1 MASIREFP
9 PALPAAL
16 VQGHGFQPGPNATP
30 RERDQG
36 ERRMRPRYRSA
47 PDLCSASWLF
57 TQEEFDEFHDWFED
71 VLLAGSLDFDVRV
84 QHRGT
89 EYGTTWYTA
98 VFAQDY
104 VAEVLHTLLY
114 RVTAPLVL
122 RELIGPVRVPPTVQ
136 ALGRVAFGGGGVM
149 GRPVLAARGGI
160 AFSGGAGMGSVPL
173 QGRGSVAF
181 GGGGPLRGLAVAQAR
196 EADDGSERETDSGF
210 TRDID

>member
-16 VQGHGFQPGPNATP
+16 VAGHGFQPVPNARP
-30 RERDQG
+30 RDRDQG
-36 ERRMRPRYRSA
+36 EMRLRPRYRSS
-47 PDLCSASWLF
+47 PEVCSASWLF
-57 TQEEFDEFHDWFED
+57 DQDQFDAFHDWFED
-71 VLLAGSLDFDVRV
+71 ELQAGALDFDVRV

-104 VAEVLHTLLY
+104 AAEVLHTLLY

-136 ALGRVAFGGGGVM
+136 ALGRAS
-149 GRPVLAARGGI
+149 
-160 AFSGGAGMGSVPL
+160 FSGGAGMGEAALSASGGIALGGGAGMGAVPL
-173 QGRGSVAF
+173 QGRGAVAF